1 MKIAVSSN
9 DSSLRSTLDVRFGR
23 AESFIIYDLEQNTYQ
38 SIDNTQNLSSAQGAG
53 IQSAQNLV
61 NAGVEVL
68 ITGNVGPK
76 AFQVLKTAGVDI
88 YLTKQ
93 TTIQEAIDNFKAG
106 KLAKTKINN
115 VDGHWV

>member
-1 MKIAVSSN
+1 MKIAISAN
-9 DSSLRSTLDVRFGR
+9 DSSLESTLDMRFGR
-23 AESFIIYDLEQNTYQ
+23 APSFLIYELEQQTYK

-61 NAGVEVL
+61 NADVKVL

-88 YLTKQ
+88 YLTPQ

-106 KLAKTKINN
+106 KLTKSETNN
-115 VDGHWV
+115 VEGHWV